1 MTGGPLIALI
11 AARGGSK
18 GVPGKNLA
26 PFCGRPLLEWSIEQA
41 LEAEPVDSVWVTSD
55 DDEILDAAVAAG
67 ANPVKR
73 PPELAT
79 DESSSEDAW
88 LHAIDEI
95 ERGGTRPGLVCAL
108 QATSPLREPAD
119 IERGVADFEEQG
131 CDSLFSAGELH
142 DFLIWRRDEQEF
154 GAVNYDPENRGHR
167 HERTPWYVENGSFYI
182 FTPESIRAHG
192 NRLGGKVGITLMELW
207 KSFEIDHPED
217 LKVCEL
223 LMRSYI
229 LEPA

>member
-1 MTGGPLIALI
+1 MTGGPPIALI

-18 GVPGKNLA
+18 GLPGKNLA

-41 LEAEPVDSVWVTSD
+41 LDAEPVDSVWVTSD
-55 DDEILDAAVAAG
+55 DEQILEAAEAAG
-67 ANPVKR
+67 ATGIER
-73 PPELAT
+73 PAALA
-79 DESSSEDAW
+79 DDHSSSEDAW
-88 LHAIDEI
+88 IHALDEI
-95 ERGGTRPGLVCAL
+95 ERRGVRPGLVCAL

-119 IERGVADFEEQG
+119 IERGVADFQEQG
-131 CDSLFSAGELH
+131 CDSLFSAAELH
-142 DFLIWRRDEQEF
+142 DFLIWRRD
-154 GAVNYDPENRGHR
+154 GARFESVNYDHESRGHR

-182 FTPESIRAHG
+182 FTPDSIRAHG
-192 NRLGGKVGITLMELW
+192 NRLAGRIGVTLMELW